1 MSSLSTSCSLKE
13 VLGEFGSDVV
23 KEVVMYEMISSL
35 GTFASSLFCFGHW
48 CCGLKGDSRLFF
60 PLAWLGKGGKTT
72 ESSCVGERGLSLTEG
87 VNFYKQKRLE
97 NVFMLGREHRE
108 RERDTM
114 LEIS

>member
-87 VNFYKQKRLE
+87 VNFYK
-97 NVFMLGREHRE
+97 
-108 RERDTM
+108 
-114 LEIS
+114 